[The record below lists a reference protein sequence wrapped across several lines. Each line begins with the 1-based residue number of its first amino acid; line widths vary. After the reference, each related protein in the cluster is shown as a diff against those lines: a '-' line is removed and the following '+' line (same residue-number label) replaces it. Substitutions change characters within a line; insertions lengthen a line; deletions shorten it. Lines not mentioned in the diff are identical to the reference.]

1 MSFSTLQSNHGTLSY
16 TVQGQGKCLLFLHGF
31 LEDSSIWE
39 YFIPYFSQTHQVI
52 TVDFFGH
59 GRSSVNLDGPNPTL
73 SDIADDLFD
82 LLESLEINKATLIG
96 HSMGGYLALEFAEHY
111 PTYVQQLILINS
123 TAIMDSEQKKQ
134 QRDRAIAIIKSNKDT
149 FIQLAITNL
158 FTLEAKKELKPQIT
172 HLIEQA
178 KKIPTTAIITA
189 LEAMKLRTDK
199 QKLIHTA
206 AFPICFILGQKDP
219 IMDYNLTKQQ
229 LEGTNCQLISLP
241 QGHMLH
247 LEARQE
253 IEQIIS
259 SLL

>member
-1 MSFSTLQSNHGTLSY
+1 MSFSTFVSNHGTLSY
-16 TVQGQGKCLLFLHGF
+16 TVQGHGECLLFLHGF

-39 YFIPYFSQTHQVI
+39 YFTPYFSQTHQVI
-52 TVDFFGH
+52 TVDFMGH
-59 GRSSVNLDGPNPTL
+59 GRSSLNTNYSAPSL

-82 LLESLEINKATLIG
+82 LLEDLQIKKATLIG

-123 TAIMDSEQKKQ
+123 TAIIDSEQKKQ
-134 QRDRAIAIIKSNKDT
+134 QRDRAIAIIKTNKDT
-149 FIQLAITNL
+149 FIQLAIANL
-158 FTLEAKKELKPQIT
+158 FTKEAKKELKQPIA

-178 KKIPTTAIITA
+178 KKIPTIALITA
-189 LEAMKLRTDK
+189 LQAMKQRTDK
-199 QKLIHTA
+199 QKLLHTA
-206 AFPICFILGQKDP
+206 LFPIYFILGQTDP
-219 IMDYNLTKQQ
+219 IMDYTVTKDQ
-229 LEGTNCQLISLP
+229 LIDTNCQLITLP

-259 SLL
+259 SLV